1 MLDLEQEIQEEFSI
15 LLQIVISIQGDR
27 EEKIMSFKQKLAM
40 LTEKMNIIKVLNQL
54 DKINKELAI
63 HLLRHKAITFLKM
76 KD

>member
-40 LTEKMNIIKVLNQL
+40 LIEKMNIIKVLNQL

-76 KD
+76 

>member
-76 KD
+76 